1 MSGPGQVRVVV
12 AEDQPLVRSGLVLL
26 LQTGGVEVVA
36 EAGDGA
42 EAVDLARTHRP
53 DVVVMDL
60 QMPGVDGVA
69 ATRQLTTDTATSP
82 QGPGGGDDLVKVL
95 VVTTYHEDQAVYG
108 ALRAGAS
115 GYLLKS
121 AAPRDL
127 LPAVRAVASGEAWID
142 PAVAGA
148 VIAALAELP
157 ERSAPTPQP
166 LQRLTPR
173 ETEVLALV
181 ALGLSNTE
189 IKDHLV
195 LSEATVKTHVSRIL
209 IKTGSRDRAQAVAL
223 AYTSG
228 LVTPPRNA
236 SRRWI

>member
-1 MSGPGQVRVVV
+1 MSPPSQVRVVV

-26 LQTGGVEVVA
+26 LQTGGVHVVA
-36 EAGDGA
+36 EAGNGA
-42 EAVDLARTHRP
+42 EAVDLARHHRP

-60 QMPGVDGVA
+60 QMPGVDGVT
-69 ATRQLTTDTATSP
+69 ATRQLTADTTSSP
-82 QGPGGGDDLVKVL
+82 ESPGRADHLVKVL

-127 LPAVRAVASGEAWID
+127 LPAVHAVASGEAWID

-157 ERSAPTPQP
+157 ERSAHPPQA
-166 LQRLTPR
+166 LERLTPR
-173 ETEVLALV
+173 ETEVLTLV

-189 IKDHLV
+189 IKDHLG

-209 IKTGSRDRAQAVAL
+209 IKTGSRDRTQAVVL
-223 AYTSG
+223 AYRSG
-228 LVTPPRNA
+228 LVNPR
-236 SRRWI
+236 R